1 MSTLKQKIEQRS
13 ARVVVIGIGYVG
25 LPLVVEFA
33 RAGFRVTGYDK
44 DPNKVR
50 RFNEGDSYIEDIPS
64 SVLGPL
70 VKEGRADATTDTAV
84 MGEADAIIVCVP
96 TPLNKTKEPDISYI
110 VSATEEIAR
119 HQHRDMLIVL
129 ESTTY
134 PGTTREVMVPHL
146 TRGFELGKDVFV
158 CFSPERV
165 DPGNQHFGT
174 RNTPKVLG
182 GSTQGCRDVGYAL
195 YSKIIDKVVPVSSTD
210 TAEMVKLLENTYRAV
225 NIGLV
230 NEMAQFSRSLG
241 IDPFEVIRAAAT
253 KPFGFMP
260 FYPGPGLGGHCIP
273 IDPLYLSWKLRALKM
288 SAKFIDLAD
297 EVNSSMP
304 EYVVS
309 RVNDALNDQKKPLNG
324 SRILIAGIAYKK
336 NITDVRE
343 SPAFD
348 IIDGLNR
355 RGAKVS
361 YTDPYAPEV
370 HEHGVHLKG
379 VDPSVS
385 FAEYDAVVIVTD
397 HDSFDYARMARE
409 SQLIVDTRDVMRH
422 HTTDSKVKVV
432 GLLDAARLSCGPAA
446 LDRPIALT
454 FSDAA
459 RLSCGPAALDRPDAL
474 PFSPSAPTD
483 QFT

>member
-1 MSTLKQKIEQRS
+1 MNVSTLSQKIEQRT

-44 DPNKVR
+44 DPVKVR
-50 RFNEGDSYIEDIPS
+50 KFNEGDSYIEDIPS

-70 VKEGRADATTDTAV
+70 VKEGRADATTDTSV
-84 MGEADAIIVCVP
+84 MGQADAIIVCVP

-110 VSATEEIAR
+110 VSATEEIAK
-119 HQHRDMLIVL
+119 HQHKDMLIVL

-134 PGTTREVMVPHL
+134 PGTTREVLAPPL
-146 TRGFELGKDVFV
+146 TKGFELGKDVFI

-165 DPGNQHFGT
+165 DPGNKHYGT

-182 GSTQGCRDVGYAL
+182 GSTPGCLAAGKAL
-195 YSKIIDKVVPVSSTD
+195 YSKIIDNVVPVSSTD

-230 NEMAQFSRSLG
+230 NEMAQFSRNLG

-253 KPFGFMP
+253 KPFGFQA

-273 IDPLYLSWKLRALKM
+273 IDPLYLSWKLRALKVQ
-288 SAKFIDLAD
+288 AKFIDLAD
-297 EVNSSMP
+297 EVNSAMP

-309 RVNDALNDQKKPLNG
+309 RVVDALNERKKPLNG
-324 SRILIAGIAYKK
+324 SRVLIAGIAYKK

-348 IIDGLNR
+348 IINGLEK

-361 YTDPYAPEV
+361 YIDPYAPEV
-370 HEHGVHLKG
+370 REHGVHMKG
-379 VDPSVS
+379 IDPNTS
-385 FAEYDAVVIVTD
+385 FADFDCVVLVTD
-397 HDSFDYARMARE
+397 HDNFDYKRMAKE
-409 SQLIVDTRDVMRH
+409 SHLIVDTRDVMRH
-422 HTTDSKVKVV
+422 HTQERQNIVS
-432 GLLDAARLSCGPAA
+432 L
-446 LDRPIALT
+446 
-454 FSDAA
+454 
-459 RLSCGPAALDRPDAL
+459 
-474 PFSPSAPTD
+474 
-483 QFT
+483 